1 MKTVEN
7 GGRRVRNCRE
17 IWWTTEREKSCV
29 EDSSMEE
36 DGFGLAETLSVEDGG
51 LDELTFQLPNTEK
64 IWKILDLHKPDKM
77 QNEEGQNMDLYIPR
91 KRFATNRLITSKDYA
106 LVQINV
112 GHLDERDVYTGG
124 FSTFAL
130 CGFIDCIA
138 LIEKVLTF
146 SRLCSIDW
154 RTFRF
159 RPTANF
165 AMIRSWRRKMRLKFL
180 VNKEAIDFIRSGERE
195 NLAME
200 AVDSTRAFVRDVKR
214 VVIKVGTA
222 VVTRAGGR
230 LALGRLGALCE
241 QIHELNSQ
249 GYEVILVSSG
259 AVGVGRQRLR
269 YRKLINSS
277 FADLQKPQ
285 VELDGKAC
293 AAVGQN
299 GLMALYDTLFSQL
312 DVTSAQ
318 LLVTDNDFRDP
329 AFRKQLNETVK
340 TLLSLKVVPIFN
352 ENDAVSTRRA
362 PYEDSSGIFWD
373 NDSLAALLALELK
386 ADLLVLLSDVDGLYS
401 GPPNDPHSE
410 LIHTYIKE
418 RQEGLITFGDK
429 SRVGRGGMT
438 AKVKA
443 AVYAAYAG
451 IPVVITRLDQL
462 NLQAMFSLQSLC
474 NFIAQPSRALSIRS
488 GFAADNIIKVL
499 NGKRVGTLFHRDAN
513 KWVPQGEVGAR
524 DMAVAARESSR
535 RLQAMSSQERS
546 KILLDVAD
554 ALEASEKLIIAEN
567 EADVAEAQQA
577 GYENSLVS
585 RLALR
590 PGKIESLANA
600 IRMLA
605 NMEEPV
611 GRILKRT
618 EVKKKKKKKK
628 KGCEDLYLS
637 EGFILEKTSSPLG
650 VLLIIFESRPD
661 ALVQI
666 ASLALRSGN
675 GLLLKGGKE
684 ARRSN
689 AILHKVITSAIPK
702 SVGEQLIG
710 LVTSREDIPE
720 LLKLDDVIDL
730 VIPRGSNKLVTQI
743 KTSTKI
749 PVLGHAD
756 KSANRSMAKQI
767 VLDAKTDYPAACN
780 AMDGSLNEFIVE
792 LQTKGLASLETA
804 SLAHTDCIVTED
816 HEVAEVFLRQVDSAA
831 VFHNVSTRFCDGFRF
846 GLGAEVGISTS
857 RIHARG
863 PVGVEGLLTTRWL
876 ARGSGQVVNGDKDI
890 VYNHKDLSLQA

>member
-1 MKTVEN
+1 
-7 GGRRVRNCRE
+7 
-17 IWWTTEREKSCV
+17 
-29 EDSSMEE
+29 
-36 DGFGLAETLSVEDGG
+36 
-51 LDELTFQLPNTEK
+51 
-64 IWKILDLHKPDKM
+64 
-77 QNEEGQNMDLYIPR
+77 
-91 KRFATNRLITSKDYA
+91 
-106 LVQINV
+106 
-112 GHLDERDVYTGG
+112 
-124 FSTFAL
+124 
-130 CGFIDCIA
+130 
-138 LIEKVLTF
+138 
-146 SRLCSIDW
+146 
-154 RTFRF
+154 
-159 RPTANF
+159 
-165 AMIRSWRRKMRLKFL
+165 
-180 VNKEAIDFIRSGERE
+180 
-195 NLAME
+195 ME
-200 AVDSTRAFVRDVKR
+200 AVDSTRAFMRDVKR

-222 VVTRAGGR
+222 VVTRADGR
-230 LALGRLGALCE
+230 LALGRVGALCE

-269 YRKLINSS
+269 YRRLINSS
-277 FADLQKPQ
+277 FVDLQKPQ

-312 DVTSAQ
+312 DTTSAQ
-318 LLVTDNDFRDP
+318 LLVTDNDFRDT
-329 AFRKQLNETVK
+329 AFRKQLDETVK

-352 ENDAVSTRRA
+352 ENDAVSTRKA
-362 PYEDSSGIFWD
+362 PYEDASGIFWD
-373 NDSLAALLALELK
+373 NDSLSALLALELK

-401 GPPNDPHSE
+401 GPPNDSRSE

-418 RQEGLITFGDK
+418 RHEGTITFGDK

-451 IPVVITRLDQL
+451 IPVVIT
-462 NLQAMFSLQSLC
+462 
-474 NFIAQPSRALSIRS
+474 S
-488 GFAADNIIKVL
+488 GFAGDNIVKVL
-499 NGKRVGTLFHRDAN
+499 KGKRVGTLFHRDAN
-513 KWVPQGEVGAR
+513 EWVPRGEVGAR
-524 DMAVAARESSR
+524 DMAVSARESSR
-535 RLQAMSSQERS
+535 RLQAMPSQERS
-546 KILLDVAD
+546 QILLDVAE
-554 ALEASEKLIIAEN
+554 ALEASEKLIISEN
-567 EADVAEAQQA
+567 ENDIAEAQQA
-577 GYENSLVS
+577 GYDKSLVS
-585 RLALR
+585 RLALK
-590 PGKIESLANA
+590 PGKIKSLAIA

-618 EVKKKKKKKK
+618 E
-628 KGCEDLYLS
+628 LS

-730 VIPRGSNKLVTQI
+730 VIPRGSNQLVTQI

-756 KSANRSMAKQI
+756 GICHIYVDKSANRNMAKQI

-780 AMDGSLNEFIVE
+780 AMETLLVHKDFVRDGGLNELIME
-792 LQTKGLASLETA
+792 LQIKGVKIFGGPRASSILSIPEASSLHHEYSSLACTVEIVDDVNAAIDHIHEHGS
-804 SLAHTDCIVTED
+804 AHTDCIVTED
-816 HEVAEVFLRQVDSAA
+816 DEVAGIFLRKVDSAA
-831 VFHNVSTRFCDGFRF
+831 VFHNASTRFCDGFRF

-876 ARGSGQVVNGDKDI
+876 AKGSGQVVNGDKDI
-890 VYNHKDLSLQA
+890 VYTHKDLSLQA